1 MEEEICTVCG
11 GEGTIESEFF
21 VRASVDNDYG
31 FIDTKVEECEA
42 VMKPLSL
49 KCLKVYLKKI

>member
-42 VMKPLSL
+42 CDGMGYKA
-49 KCLKVYLKKI
+49 KVFLEVEE

>member
-31 FIDTKVEECEA
+31 FIDTKVKECEA
-42 VMKPLSL
+42 CDGMGYKETEEANNE
-49 KCLKVYLKKI
+49 

>member
-1 MEEEICTVCG
+1 MNEEICTVCG

-42 VMKPLSL
+42 CDGMG
-49 KCLKVYLKKI
+49 YNETEEANNE